1 IWIGPSEGA
10 IEPSELTISYSDVEG
25 GKALVYID
33 PDCTLNW
40 GTGMIDADP
49 LFVDPTGN
57 DFHLTF
63 SSPCKD
69 KGDVSA
75 VTVLHDFEGDPRIA
89 HEIVDMGAD
98 EFYTHLYVTGD
109 PAPGGD
115 VEGKLV
121 GFPGSSPVGLF
132 FGSGVL
138 DPPQTTVWGSFHL
151 QPPWLLLPLIPIPA
165 DGVLDLPATIPSSPP
180 APYDLPMQALI
191 GLNPDSLSNLYV
203 LEVR

>member
-1 IWIGPSEGA
+1 
-10 IEPSELTISYSDVEG
+10 
-25 GKALVYID
+25 
-33 PDCTLNW
+33 
-40 GTGMIDADP
+40 
-49 LFVDPTGN
+49 
-57 DFHLTF
+57 
-63 SSPCKD
+63 
-69 KGDVSA
+69 
-75 VTVLHDFEGDPRIA
+75 
-89 HEIVDMGAD
+89 
-98 EFYTHLYVTGD
+98 
-109 PAPGGD
+109 

-121 GFPGSSPVGLF
+121 GLPGSSPVGLF